1 MGGLILEVE
10 VGDGRTAASVC
21 PLKLDGCEAQSVLI
35 IAADGQKNVVAR
47 RTTTPREHCGEHHQK
62 RLRTAENSVSVTIH
76 RQSIDFFFHSIIC
89 GFQLLRIFCFSF
101 VVSDGERR
109 VWGFLECWSR
119 KRSKLRC
126 RINNRFIDK

>member
-10 VGDGRTAASVC
+10 VGEGRTAASVC
-21 PLKLDGCEAQSVLI
+21 PLKLDGFEAQSVLI

-76 RQSIDFFFHSIIC
+76 RQSIDFFVHSIIC
-89 GFQLLRIFCFSF
+89 GFQLLRSQNFSA
-101 VVSDGERR
+101 
-109 VWGFLECWSR
+109 FLSSSLTVNEEFGVFWNVGRAKEAS
-119 KRSKLRC
+119 
-126 RINNRFIDK
+126 

>member
-10 VGDGRTAASVC
+10 VGDKRTAASVC
-21 PLKLDGCEAQSVLI
+21 PLKLDGCEARSVLI

-76 RQSIDFFFHSIIC
+76 RQSIDLFFHSIIC
-89 GFQLLRIFCFSF
+89 GFQLLRSQNFLLFFCRL
-101 VVSDGERR
+101 RR
-109 VWGFLECWSR
+109 
-119 KRSKLRC
+119 
-126 RINNRFIDK
+126 